1 MYINENNIKY
11 LHPMICIFV
20 IMLSGWCR
28 TRKRSFATDVICFF
42 VHYLSRE
49 IIKLCLIRNKIE
61 ILKLLI
67 YSRSL

>member
-1 MYINENNIKY
+1 MNTVKKY

-20 IMLSGWCR
+20 IMLNSWCR
-28 TRKRSFATDVICFF
+28 MRMRSFATDVICFF

-61 ILKLLI
+61 NIKLHTI
-67 YSRSL
+67 SCSL